1 MFNKDAEYRAFSIS
15 ASVAMTFPTLQWNT
29 LPINSSALLSVWYG
43 KGKGSHSQL
52 DNLHLLPFTKAP
64 PIVAGLAKWADPSD
78 TQQCPHAHTDFW
90 LLWAS
95 WLQMQLHSLPR
106 TLQTTTVI
114 YIDEIITSV
123 QTPLR
128 GAEANRKG
136 RFGFDAMPKTLPWP
150 RSYLQTGL
158 KYMPVVAIK
167 GCLDMAPLHSHL
179 NKNNK
184 CYPTTASEQQPLGDG
199 E

>member
-1 MFNKDAEYRAFSIS
+1 MGKAKDH
-15 ASVAMTFPTLQWNT
+15 TLHWRICT
-29 LPINSSALLSVWYG
+29 SYLSSR
-43 KGKGSHSQL
+43 
-52 DNLHLLPFTKAP
+52 P
-64 PIVAGLAKWADPSD
+64 PIVAGLEKWADPSD
-78 TQQCPHAHTDFW
+78 TQQYSHAHTDFW
-90 LLWAS
+90 LPWAS
-95 WLQMQLHSLPR
+95 QLQLQLRSLPR
-106 TLQTTTVI
+106 ILQTTTVI

-136 RFGFDAMPKTLPWP
+136 KFGFDTMPKTIPWP

-158 KYMPVVAIK
+158 KYMPVIVIK
-167 GCLDMAPLHSHL
+167 GWLDMAPPHSFL

-184 CYPTTASEQQPLGDG
+184 CCPTTASEQQPFGDG